1 MAEKALIKETFFC
14 HFYLFRQI
22 QDLLSAKFQF
32 DTDLSLVTCFLVKLS
47 NQSSSVYLSIVCS
60 RSGPTETILMRTPSS
75 SSRNVR

>member
-32 DTDLSLVTCFLVKLS
+32 DTDLNHANLLFCQAKQSVFFCISFDSLFAV
-47 NQSSSVYLSIVCS
+47 
-60 RSGPTETILMRTPSS
+60 RT
-75 SSRNVR
+75 N